1 LEAAMAFMMDTE
13 EIKPG
18 VVIFRRAD
26 VDHEN
31 WYCRMRLPK
40 QDRYKTISLKTPY
53 IEDARRMAGEQEIEL
68 RVAIKHDMPLFNR
81 PFRQIAKDF
90 LAEEELRAKAGQIT
104 YERVKRMRSVIES
117 KLNAYVGSI
126 QINLIGSDRWE
137 NYPNW
142 RRAYG
147 EGRMARPGFVRER
160 TDDEVVLSKER
171 AEAADKARAKA
182 KRDKVRG
189 NKFPKVN
196 ATAKGKDEPWIIVS
210 DATIGFEMSI
220 FGAVMSYAQRK
231 RYVSADKRFEGR
243 LNLKK
248 LRRDEF
254 TLEEYR
260 RLHTKARKWRDE
272 ASDARS
278 RWYRETAYNFM
289 LIMCNTGMRPSE
301 ARNLRWRD
309 ITRAK
314 DRDGRELVVL
324 SVSGKGK
331 SRKLVAPVVQNA
343 GEYLE
348 RIRACG
354 AATGPNDFVFTTS
367 TGKTT
372 RSLYKH
378 LIDEML
384 DYAELRDGPQ
394 GIPRST
400 YCFRHTYA
408 TLRLSE
414 GVDVYFLAEQ
424 MGTSVKMI
432 EEHYGHVNT
441 IKHADRVLQGIGN
454 WNPVA
459 PAQDAEAADAE
470 KPKAKKAARNK
481 RARVKAGSV
490 KEADAKA
497 ARALAIRRKDAKPH

>member
-1 LEAAMAFMMDTE
+1 MAFMMDKE
-13 EIKPG
+13 EVKRG

-26 VDHEN
+26 VDHKD

-40 QDRYKTISLKTPY
+40 QDRYKTVSLKTPY

-104 YERVKRMRSVIES
+104 YERVKRIRSVIES

-147 EGRMARPGFVRER
+147 EGRMARPGFTRPR
-160 TDDEVVLSKER
+160 TDEEAERSKKL
-171 AEAADKARAKA
+171 ADAADAARAKA
-182 KRDKVRG
+182 KRAKIDGR
-189 NKFPKVN
+189 KFPKVN
-196 ATAKGKDEPWIIVS
+196 ATAKGKDKPWIIVS

-220 FGAVMSYAQRK
+220 FGAVMAYAQRK
-231 RYVSADKRFEGR
+231 RYVSAEKRFEGR

-260 RLHTKARKWRDE
+260 RLHTKARDWIKE
-272 ASDARS
+272 ATDARS
-278 RWYRETAYNFM
+278 KWYREVAYNFM
-289 LIMCNTGMRPSE
+289 LVMCNTGMRPPE

-309 ITRAK
+309 VTHAK
-314 DRDGRELVVL
+314 DREGRELVVL
-324 SVSGKGK
+324 YVTGKGK
-331 SRKLVAPVVQNA
+331 SRKLVAPASV
-343 GEYLE
+343 GDYLD
-348 RIRACG
+348 RIRKLSR
-354 AATGPNDFVFTTS
+354 ATGPADPVFS
-367 TGKTT
+367 THNGKSDK
-372 RSLYKH
+372 SLYKR
-378 LIDEML
+378 LIDMML
-384 DYAELRDGPQ
+384 NFAELRDGPQ

-441 IKHADRVLQGIGN
+441 IKHADRVLQGIGS
-454 WNPVA
+454 WDPID
-459 PAQDAEAADAE
+459 PAQNAEAASTDGE
-470 KPKAKKAARNK
+470 LKDK
-481 RARVKAGSV
+481 KAGSR
-490 KEADAKA
+490 KKARAKASAPTEADAKA
-497 ARALAIRRKDAKPH
+497 ARAMAIRRKDTKPH

>member
-1 LEAAMAFMMDTE
+1 MAFMMDTE
-13 EIKPG
+13 EVKRG

-26 VDHEN
+26 VGHDN

-40 QDRYKTISLKTPY
+40 QDRYKTVSLKTPY

-147 EGRMARPGFVRER
+147 EGRMARPGFTRER
-160 TDDEVVLSKER
+160 TDDEVER
-171 AEAADKARAKA
+171 SRKLADAADAAREKARRAKID
-182 KRDKVRG
+182 RR
-189 NKFPKVN
+189 KFPKVN
-196 ATAKGKDEPWIIVS
+196 ATAKGKDQPWIIVS

-220 FGAVMSYAQRK
+220 FGAVMAYAQRK
-231 RYVSADKRFEGR
+231 RYVSAEKRFEGR

-260 RLHTKARKWRDE
+260 RLHTKARKWITE

-278 RWYRETAYNFM
+278 AWYREIAYNFM
-289 LIMCNTGMRPSE
+289 LIMCNTGMRPPE

-309 ITRAK
+309 ITAAR
-314 DRDGRELVVL
+314 DREGRDLVVL
-324 SVSGKGK
+324 FVTGKGK
-331 SRKLVAPVVQNA
+331 SRKLVAPASVH
-343 GEYLE
+343 GYLE
-348 RIRACG
+348 RVRKLSKAV
-354 AATGPNDFVFTTS
+354 GPADPVFS
-367 TGKTT
+367 TLSGKSDK
-372 RSLYKH
+372 SLYKH
-378 LIDEML
+378 LIDAML
-384 DYAELRDGPQ
+384 EYAELRDGPQ

-441 IKHADRVLQGIGN
+441 IKHADRVLQGIGS
-454 WNPVA
+454 WDPVD
-459 PAQDAEAADAE
+459 PAQDADGNAEADAGKKT
-470 KPKAKKAARNK
+470 KPAKKARSRK
-481 RARVKAGSV
+481 SSRKD
-490 KEADAKA
+490 ADAKA
-497 ARALAIRRKDAKPH
+497 ARALAIRRRPTPPRTHA